1 MCLYGVSA
9 FTLIEETAK
18 LAAERSKAENMSEG
32 DPLPAPEQ
40 IRASAEQRVRI
51 EKNLLAE

>member
-1 MCLYGVSA
+1 MRLYGVSA

-18 LAAERSKAENMSEG
+18 LSAECSKAENMSEG

-40 IRASAEQRVRI
+40 IGASAEQRVRI
-51 EKNLLAE
+51 E